1 MPFSTADIRVLQTSP
16 LLQGMTPEEV
26 NRFSDYLTEQ
36 TFQKGQVIIWEKSA
50 HRTMHLLVEGR
61 AVVTK
66 VVRGEVES
74 VLATLEPG
82 AHFGELT
89 LIDGKPAAG
98 NVTAELRCRVYSMDR
113 DQLRRM
119 LSNESPL
126 FGKLSW
132 ALLRDLAGKLRD
144 TNRKVQEAV
153 AWGLDA
159 ASLDPAE

>member
-1 MPFSTADIRVLQTSP
+1 
-16 LLQGMTPEEV
+16 
-26 NRFSDYLTEQ
+26 
-36 TFQKGQVIIWEKSA
+36 
-50 HRTMHLLVEGR
+50 
-61 AVVTK
+61 
-66 VVRGEVES
+66 
-74 VLATLEPG
+74 
-82 AHFGELT
+82 
-89 LIDGKPAAG
+89 
-98 NVTAELRCRVYSMDR
+98 
-113 DQLRRM
+113 M